1 MNFCLHQNAQCK
13 RNFYNITICI
23 TCLLKRKTISKYS
36 KFFHFNYLLL
46 ILTLN
51 KKGVLNELK
60 KYGLGECHIFQFL
73 VIDVQYE
80 IIDSKIT
87 YNYVMYWHFSTLLLK
102 LERLAIMFNRLS
114 DLTSLNYS
122 LFAFI
127 YNQHSRNAIY
137 LKPSFVLFA
146 II

>member
-1 MNFCLHQNAQCK
+1 MFTQEENYKQ
-13 RNFYNITICI
+13 I
-23 TCLLKRKTISKYS
+23 
-36 KFFHFNYLLL
+36 FFHFNYLLL

-60 KYGLGECHIFQFL
+60 KYLCDLMYSIVECHIFQIL